1 LRFIF
6 FKNPCCYWL
15 KPQTF
20 VPLGAQMFYKFRY
33 FMKQNQIEIELKKLN
48 NWVLKNGAIFK
59 EFKFKNFAESLNFVN
74 QIGKIAEEQNHHPD
88 IEFGWRYCKIYVQSH
103 DVEGLSEKDFKLA
116 TTIDQLTINH

>member
-1 LRFIF
+1 
-6 FKNPCCYWL
+6 
-15 KPQTF
+15 
-20 VPLGAQMFYKFRY
+20 
-33 FMKQNQIEIELKKLN
+33 MKQNQIEIELKKLN